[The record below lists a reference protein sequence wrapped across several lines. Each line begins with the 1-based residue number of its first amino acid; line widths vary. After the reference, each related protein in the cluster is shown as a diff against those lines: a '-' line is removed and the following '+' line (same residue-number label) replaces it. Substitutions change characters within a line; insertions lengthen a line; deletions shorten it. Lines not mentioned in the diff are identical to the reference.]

1 MGHQIAVFL
10 FNVFSI
16 VLIDVLL
23 AGDNAVVIALAVKSL
38 PVRERRIG
46 ITAGASAAVILR
58 IVLTFFAARLL
69 QLNYVRFV
77 GGALVI
83 WIAVKLFS
91 DAHADEETVT
101 RARGLWQAVWFI
113 LVADVTMSIDNILAV
128 AAASKGSLPLLIFG
142 LGLSI
147 PFVVFTSNLL
157 AQCMDRWPIV
167 IYAGAAI
174 LGRVGADMM
183 IGDPWII
190 GLLHPSRT
198 LEIAV
203 QVFFAAAV
211 LVAGMAVHRHLR
223 RPTETR
229 P

>member
-1 MGHQIAVFL
+1 MEHQIAAFL

-23 AGDNAVVIALAVKSL
+23 AGDNAVVIALAVKTL
-38 PVRERRIG
+38 PPRERRIG
-46 ITAGASAAVILR
+46 IAAGATAAVALR

-69 QLNYVRFV
+69 QLNYIRFV

-91 DAHADEETVT
+91 DASAEEEDGR
-101 RARGLWQAVWFI
+101 RARGFWQAVWFI
-113 LVADVTMSIDNILAV
+113 LIADVTMSIDNILAV
-128 AAASKGSLPLLIFG
+128 AAASQGSLPLLIFG

-157 AQCMDRWPIV
+157 ARCMDRFPIV

-174 LGRVGADMM
+174 LGRVGGELM
-183 IGDPWII
+183 IGDPWMI
-190 GLLHPSRT
+190 GLLHPSQPLRIGV
-198 LEIAV
+198 EA
-203 QVFFAAAV
+203 FFAVTV
-211 LVAGMAVHRHLR
+211 LIAGLVVKRHLKR
-223 RPTETR
+223 RAP
-229 P
+229 

>member
-1 MGHQIAVFL
+1 MGHQIAAFL
-10 FNVFSI
+10 FNVLSI

-38 PVRERRIG
+38 PPRERRIG
-46 ITAGASAAVILR
+46 IAAGASAAVVLR
-58 IVLTFFAARLL
+58 IILTFFAARLL
-69 QLNYVRFV
+69 LLNYVRFV

-91 DAHADEETVT
+91 DAAADEGAGP

-128 AAASKGSLPLLIFG
+128 AAASQGSLPLLIFG

-157 AQCMDRWPIV
+157 SRCMDRYPIV

-174 LGRVGADMM
+174 LGRVGGDLM

-198 LEIAV
+198 LGIGV
-203 QVFFAAAV
+203 QIFFAVAV
-211 LVAGMAVHRHLR
+211 LLAGVAVNRHLK
-223 RPTETR
+223 RPAQ
-229 P
+229 